1 MVGEPIE
8 TYCEEGLWRNSVG
21 FHGPVTGEFQT
32 REAALEAARD
42 EARLRGVQHVVR
54 GRDGAA
60 VERHRYPRRSG
71 ELPG

>member
-21 FHGPVTGEFQT
+21 FHGPVTGEFRT
-32 REAALEAARD
+32 REAALEAGRDDARV
-42 EARLRGVQHVVR
+42 RGVQHVVR
-54 GRDGAA
+54 DANGVA
-60 VERHRYPRRSG
+60 VERNRYPRRSG